1 MPSHPATGLPRAVSV
16 IVRLVAAGTVDGH
29 ADIELWTPAGKVPT
43 PRSAANTDLALVLR
57 QASTLSDELGLHRD
71 YDFVDQA
78 DDIAAC
84 VRSGGEKRAALDE
97 LRAQRTL
104 LEPEASMGLHRAD
117 GSRKTER
124 DRATALA
131 MLLRLSVIR
140 ASILRRGFTIAAG
153 AETAA
158 RVGA

>member
-1 MPSHPATGLPRAVSV
+1 MPNHPVTGLPRAVRV
-16 IVRLVAAGTVDGH
+16 IVRLVAADSVDGH
-29 ADIELWTPAGKVPT
+29 AHIELWTPAGKAPT
-43 PRSAANTDLALVLR
+43 PGLAADTDLALVLR
-57 QASTLSDELGLHRD
+57 HASTLSDELGLHRD
-71 YDFVDQA
+71 YDFVDQP

-97 LRAQRTL
+97 LRAQRAL

-153 AETAA
+153 
-158 RVGA
+158 VGA